1 MKEKK
6 ERKERKERTRSA
18 EKVKVEVPT
27 DILHPEL
34 YRALSEWR
42 TAKTREMNV
51 PAYVIMQQKALMGI
65 VNLLPDSPRALEA
78 IPYFGAKGVER
89 YGLEILGIIRKYMAE
104 NQLERPEITD
114 MLISSGNSDDTARQR
129 KTKQQKEA
137 DKQEKEAEKEKKKEA
152 KKDTK
157 LVSYEMFRQGMNIDE
172 IAKARDLVSGTIA
185 GHLEHY
191 VRSGKIKVEQVVKAE
206 NIAKIRKYLD
216 EHEYMGIFAIK
227 VALGD
232 AVSYADI
239 KFVLAVSG
247 H

>member
-1 MKEKK
+1 M
-6 ERKERKERTRSA
+6 
-18 EKVKVEVPT
+18 
-27 DILHPEL
+27 
-34 YRALSEWR
+34 
-42 TAKTREMNV
+42 
-51 PAYVIMQQKALMGI
+51 
-65 VNLLPDSPRALEA
+65 
-78 IPYFGAKGVER
+78 
-89 YGLEILGIIRKYMAE
+89 
-104 NQLERPEITD
+104 ERPEITD
-114 MLISSGNSDDTARQR
+114 MLISSGNSDDTVRQR
-129 KTKQQKEA
+129 KTKLQ
-137 DKQEKEAEKEKKKEA
+137 KEAEKQEKEA

>member
-1 MKEKK
+1 M
-6 ERKERKERTRSA
+6 
-18 EKVKVEVPT
+18 
-27 DILHPEL
+27 
-34 YRALSEWR
+34 
-42 TAKTREMNV
+42 

-65 VNLLPDSPRALEA
+65 VNLLPDTPQALEA
-78 IPYFGAKGVER
+78 VPYFGAKGVEK
-89 YGLEILGIIRKYMAE
+89 YGLEILGIIRKYVAE
-104 NQLERPEITD
+104 NQLERPEMTD
-114 MLISSGNSDDTARQR
+114 LLISSGNSDDTARQR
-129 KTKQQKEA
+129 KTKQQ
-137 DKQEKEAEKEKKKEA
+137 KEAEKEKKKEA

-232 AVSYADI
+232 DVSYADI